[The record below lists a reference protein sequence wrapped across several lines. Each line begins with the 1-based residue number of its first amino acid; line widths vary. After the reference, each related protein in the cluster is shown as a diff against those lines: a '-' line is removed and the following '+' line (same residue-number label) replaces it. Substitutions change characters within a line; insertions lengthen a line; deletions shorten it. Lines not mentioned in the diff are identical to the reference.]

1 MGQLPKA
8 AKPTV
13 RLQYIYTKSNK
24 VDKGKVTIVVSDADF
39 NKLVQGKQKAQNLFM
54 QGKLKIRG
62 DIMKA
67 TRLDPILQKAQ
78 TKAKL

>member
-1 MGQLPKA
+1 MTIIL
-8 AKPTV
+8 
-13 RLQYIYTKSNK
+13 SD
-24 VDKGKVTIVVSDADF
+24 VDFD
-39 NKLVQGKQKAQNLFM
+39 KLVQGRQKAQNLFM

>member
-1 MGQLPKA
+1 M
-8 AKPTV
+8 
-13 RLQYIYTKSNK
+13 
-24 VDKGKVTIVVSDADF
+24 TIVVSDADF
-39 NKLVQGKQKAQNLFM
+39 DKLVQGRQKAQNLFM

>member
-1 MGQLPKA
+1 M
-8 AKPTV
+8 V
-13 RLQYIYTKSNK
+13 RTIINIYKWNNA
-24 VDKGKVTIVVSDADF
+24 DKKETTVTIIVSDTDF
-39 NKLVQGKQKAQNLFM
+39 GKLVQGKQKAQNLFM